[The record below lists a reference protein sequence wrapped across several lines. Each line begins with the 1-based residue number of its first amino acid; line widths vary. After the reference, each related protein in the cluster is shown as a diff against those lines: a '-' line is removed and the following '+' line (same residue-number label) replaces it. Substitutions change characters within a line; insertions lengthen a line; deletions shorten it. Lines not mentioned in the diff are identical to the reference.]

1 MFSDIADAQQGSIA
15 FASRTFT
22 GRGPAEWPGLSPFAG
37 VTENT
42 LYASLGGH
50 TGVPELAG
58 EDAVRF
64 FACHL
69 GRRPR

>member
-1 MFSDIADAQQGSIA
+1 MFSDIADAQQGLSLSRAEHSRGEALPNGRA
-15 FASRTFT
+15 F
-22 GRGPAEWPGLSPFAG
+22 SPFAG